1 VIPVELNGDVA
12 HGGFQN
18 YMLCV
23 GRHLTGTDVN
33 REGTKDEREVKQQSE
48 LMSTKSFLEPLP
60 FEPWNAILNSVFHSR
75 YAIFKNKID
84 KMIVSS

>member
-1 VIPVELNGDVA
+1 MIPVELNGDMA

-23 GRHLTGTDVN
+23 GRHLTGTGVN

-48 LMSTKSFLEPLP
+48 LMSTKSFLER
-60 FEPWNAILNSVFHSR
+60 FTFRAIERNFAQCFSFLLR
-75 YAIFKNKID
+75 YIKELD
-84 KMIVSS
+84 R